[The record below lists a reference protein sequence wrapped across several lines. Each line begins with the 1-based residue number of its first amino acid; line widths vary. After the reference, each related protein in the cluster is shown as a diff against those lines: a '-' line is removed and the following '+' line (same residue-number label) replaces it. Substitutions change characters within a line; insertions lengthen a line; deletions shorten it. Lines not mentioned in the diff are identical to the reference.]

1 MKRFSLLILAVI
13 SWVSSFAQDSAA
25 VANDVTILYRKENTF
40 GLVAHSGGFGM
51 VYRNARHVSVW
62 KKRVIE
68 VEIVSMRHPK
78 QTKVVNEQTS
88 GDAKPFFFG
97 KMNYVYVFRVG
108 YGMQRVIFGKAEKSG
123 VEVRYNLFIG
133 PALGITKPV
142 YNEVLVDTEDP
153 KIKTVATKKYD
164 PNDPH
169 QQNVSDFYGPGSYF
183 KGFDEMKLYPG
194 AYGKFSFSFEYSTV
208 HQKVAIIETGITAD
222 GFFDTIPIMAYT
234 KNNPYYVNLFV
245 SLLWGGKKN

>member
-1 MKRFSLLILAVI
+1 MKRLSLLFISIL
-13 SWVSSFAQDSAA
+13 SWLSTEAQDSAA
-25 VANDVTILYRKENTF
+25 VANDVTVLYRKENSVGLTAHGAGF
-40 GLVAHSGGFGM
+40 GL

-68 VEIVSMRHPK
+68 GEIVSMRHPK

-88 GDAKPFFFG
+88 GDAKPFFYG
-97 KMNYVYVFRVG
+97 KMNYVYVLRIG
-108 YGMQRVIFGKAEKSG
+108 YGMQKVIFGKAEKSG
-123 VEVRYNLFIG
+123 VEVRYNMFIG
-133 PALGITKPV
+133 PALGITKPD

-169 QQNVSDFYGPGSYF
+169 QQNITDFYGPGSYF

-208 HQKVAIIETGITAD
+208 HQKVA
-222 GFFDTIPIMAYT
+222 
-234 KNNPYYVNLFV
+234 
-245 SLLWGGKKN
+245 